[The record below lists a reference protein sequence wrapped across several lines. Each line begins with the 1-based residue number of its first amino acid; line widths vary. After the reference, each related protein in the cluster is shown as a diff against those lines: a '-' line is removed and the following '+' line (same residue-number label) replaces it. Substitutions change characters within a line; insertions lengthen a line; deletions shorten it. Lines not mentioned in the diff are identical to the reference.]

1 MPAPVPTSS
10 SPWSTPRRGVAA
22 GLVLLLT
29 MALVALAGP
38 AEARRKPTPE
48 RGSAAHAA
56 AVHRAAVHRAAV
68 HRAGV
73 KRAALKRAALHRA
86 AVHRAGAKR
95 AALKRAAIRRA
106 QLARAHQSH
115 KAHKAKAH
123 RGGKALSR
131 KAKARRA
138 RYLGIPKYRYVVPP
152 ATYFSYPN
160 RSEAESLAI
169 RDRVL
174 ATVRSTWG
182 ARRNSLGMP
191 LPRGGTIRMASWSF
205 DDWPM
210 ARALVAAK
218 NRGVSVQVMAAAD
231 ANGDHGPWA
240 YLRENLGA
248 NLYRPGHPE
257 TREVA
262 SFARQC
268 RGSCRGVGG
277 TPHAKYFLFSNVGPR
292 HLRNVTIQTSMN
304 LTSFAYQNQWNH
316 AQVMWSSA
324 IYRDFLS
331 VFRQARLGRTVRSP
345 YHVFAAGNVV
355 NFFFPGAAAK
365 AATDPVMQ
373 ILDKVSCTGAAT
385 GNGRT
390 RIRIMQ
396 YAIYGERGTWIAKR
410 LRALWD
416 RGCDVAIIYSLSSR
430 PVMSVL
436 RSNTGR
442 GPIPMRQSVVKDA
455 YGVILKYNH
464 SKWMTVTGRWG
475 SSRSTALTFAG
486 SANWAN
492 LALASDEQMQ
502 RITSL
507 PVTAGYNAAFSKTWA
522 QKSST
527 LPAFGRIVP
536 GGRVM
541 LYARDVPEV
550 APRFGHGI
558 YRYMSQD

>member
-1 MPAPVPTSS
+1 MPAPVPAST
-10 SPWSTPRRGVAA
+10 SPWSTPRRGVAT

-29 MALVALAGP
+29 ASLLSLVALAGP
-38 AEARRKPTPE
+38 AEARRTPTPAQAAA
-48 RGSAAHAA
+48 AAHAAGAHRAGVKRAAAKRAAQHRA

-68 HRAGV
+68 HRAAV
-73 KRAALKRAALHRA
+73 KRAA
-86 AVHRAGAKR
+86 AKR
-95 AALKRAAIRRA
+95 AHRH
-106 QLARAHQSH
+106 QAHKSH
-115 KAHKAKAH
+115 KA
-123 RGGKALSR
+123 LSPA
-131 KAKARRA
+131 AKARRA
-138 RYLGIPKYRYVVPP
+138 RYLGIPKYRYAVPP
-152 ATYFSYPN
+152 ATYFSFPN
-160 RSEAESLAI
+160 RSEAESLTI
-169 RDRVL
+169 RNRVL

-182 ARRNSLGMP
+182 ARRNSLGLP
-191 LPRGGTIRMASWSF
+191 LPTGGTIRMASWSF

-218 NRGVSVQVMAAAD
+218 NRGVSVQVLAAAD

-240 YLRENLGA
+240 YLRANLGG

-268 RGSCRGVGG
+268 RGSCRGAGG
-277 TPHAKYFLFSNVGPR
+277 TPHAKYFLFSNVGAR

-316 AQVMWSSA
+316 AQVMWSA
-324 IYRDFLS
+324 PIYRDFLS

-345 YHVFAAGNVV
+345 YHVFASGNVV
-355 NFFFPGAAAK
+355 NFFFPGATAK

-390 RIRIMQ
+390 RIRVMQ
-396 YAIYGERGTWIAKR
+396 YAIYGQRGTWIAKR

-416 RGCDVAIIYSLSSR
+416 RGCDVAIIYSLSSL

-442 GPIPMRQSVVKDA
+442 GPIPMRQSVIKDP

-464 SKWMTVTGRWG
+464 SKWMTITGHWG
-475 SSRSTALTFAG
+475 SSRAIALTFAG

-492 LALASDEQMQ
+492 LAMASDEQMQ
-502 RITSL
+502 RIIGL
-507 PVTAGYNAAFSKTWA
+507 PVTAGYNAAFAKTWA

-527 LPAFGRIVP
+527 LPTFGRIVP

-541 LYARDVPEV
+541 LFARDVPEV
-550 APRFGHGI
+550 APAFGHGI
-558 YRYMSQD
+558 YRHMSQD